1 MKYLT
6 TPLAGILVAATMAG
20 CDNVGNTVDSS
31 DDENTRVETE
41 VTGVDTVGAE
51 TTYDVNRQV
60 IEKVDT
66 VGATTE
72 YDIEKTVVKKTV
84 KIDTLVQEVDG
95 QTRVE
100 MEEGDYEVVDKT
112 VEEESV
118 TEEVD
123 VPNR

>member
-1 MKYLT
+1 MKLLT
-6 TPLAGILVAATMAG
+6 NPLLGILVAATMVS
-20 CDNVGNTVDSS
+20 CDNVGNTVES
-31 DDENTRVETE
+31 DDDSNTRVETE
-41 VTGVDTVGAE
+41 VTDVDTVGAE

-84 KIDTLVQEVDG
+84 KIDTLIQEVDG
-95 QTRVE
+95 QTRVD

-118 TEEVD
+118 TKEVD
-123 VPNR
+123 IPNR

>member
-6 TPLAGILVAATMAG
+6 NPLLGIFVAATMVG
-20 CDNVGNTVDSS
+20 CDNVGNTVES
-31 DDENTRVETE
+31 DDGNTRVETE
-41 VTGVDTVGAE
+41 VIEVDTVGAE

-72 YDIEKTVVKKTV
+72 YDVEKTIVRKTV
-84 KIDTLVQEVDG
+84 EIDTLTQEVDG

-112 VEEESV
+112 VEEESI
-118 TEEVD
+118 TKEVD